1 MKKISY
7 LTLIILTGC
16 MDSTLH
22 KLKDNSGDDSSID
35 SSTDTHTDS
44 NGIDTNDSNQI
55 QSAPVAICSVTPP
68 EIEAIHSS
76 ADWIGDTSYDTDGGT
91 IVNYNWSLISSPS
104 GATASMPS
112 GSGPNRHNFIP
123 DVAGEYVGQLVVTDN
138 DGLVSDSCTT
148 TLNATA
154 GDGLWVEMFWTHSG
168 DDMDLHMLKP
178 GGVQETNGDCYY
190 ANCTSGL
197 EWGSTGTADNPV
209 LDLDDIPGTG
219 PENENIDSPANGTYT
234 IGVRD
239 YPGSVYNGNNDVTI
253 NIYIGGTLRWTD
265 VRNINREG
273 AYEWYAEVSWPSGT
287 ITSL

>member
-1 MKKISY
+1 MKNLNY
-7 LTLIILTGC
+7 TLLFALAGC

-22 KLKDNSGDDSSID
+22 KIKDNSGDDSSID
-35 SSTDTHTDS
+35 SQIDSSSDSTDSTDS
-44 NGIDTNDSNQI
+44 DTSPPL
-55 QSAPVAICSVTPP
+55 SAPVAVCSVSPS
-68 EIEAIHSS
+68 EIEAIHAS
-76 ADWIGDTSYDTDGGT
+76 AEWIGNTSYDTDGGT
-91 IVNYNWSLISSPS
+91 IVSYDWTLISSPS
-104 GATASMPS
+104 GATATMPS
-112 GSGPNRHNFIP
+112 GSGPNRRNFTP
-123 DVAGEYVGQLVVTDN
+123 DVAGEYVGQLTVTDN
-138 DGLVSDSCTT
+138 DGLVSDSCTA

-154 GDGLWVEMFWTHSG
+154 GNGLWVEMFWTHSG

-178 GGVQETNGDCYY
+178 GGTQETNGDCYY

-197 EWGSTGTADNPV
+197 EWGAAGTADNPI
-209 LDLDDIPGTG
+209 LDLDDIPGVG

-265 VRNINREG
+265 VRNVNREG
-273 AYEWYAEVSWPSGT
+273 SYEWFAEVSWPSGT